1 MDKRR
6 KLISVIAL
14 ILVGVLLLGLL
25 AGAVAPM
32 VGAKS
37 STQIKQEIK
46 DLENKQ
52 ERIEDQLEELQAQ
65 RKENMDD
72 MKDIVAQKNVI
83 DQEIALIYEQMD
95 NLNQQITVYNG
106 LIADKQEELDIA
118 EDRLAYLNEKN
129 KERIRVMEERGT
141 LSFWSVLIK
150 SNSFF
155 DFLDRM
161 TMMREIAAA
170 DQRRLDEMNQVAK
183 EIAAAKDELVV
194 QKASV
199 QAAKTK
205 LDGAEAEL
213 ETKRAEADA
222 LLAELSLKGEEY
234 DALIEDAEDKNSALL
249 DELAGLEADL
259 DEAKEK
265 EYQEW
270 LAQQGAAGGGTP
282 SGDWLVPCY
291 YTRLTSPFGYRI
303 HPIYKEWRFH
313 SGVDLAAPLNTPIY
327 ATRSG
332 IVTAKQYNSSAG
344 NYVTIDHRDGFKSSY
359 LHLTRSV
366 VNVGDWVAAGQLI
379 GYMGSTGASTGSHL
393 HFSIYKNGEAVN
405 PCNYVYLK

>member
-1 MDKRR
+1 MDKKRT
-6 KLISVIAL
+6 LVSVIAL
-14 ILVGVLLLGLL
+14 ILVGVLLLGIL
-25 AGAVAPM
+25 AGAIAPM
-32 VGAKS
+32 VGAKNS
-37 STQIKQEIK
+37 AQIKQEISE
-46 DLENKQ
+46 LEDQQ
-52 ERIEDQLEELQAQ
+52 ERIEERLEELQAQ
-65 RKENMDD
+65 RQQNMDE
-72 MKDIVAQKNVI
+72 MKDIVAQKNII

-95 NLNQQITVYNG
+95 ILNRQITIYNSE
-106 LIADKQEELDIA
+106 IADLQEQLDIA

-129 KERIRVMEERGT
+129 KERIRAMEERGT
-141 LSFWSVLIK
+141 LSIWSVLLK
-150 SNSFF
+150 ANSFF

-161 TMMREIAAA
+161 TMMREIAEA
-170 DQRRLDEMNQVAK
+170 DQRRLDEMSQIAK
-183 EIAAAKDELVV
+183 EIAEAKQALEV

-199 QAAKTK
+199 QAAKSQ
-205 LDGAEAEL
+205 LEVAEAEL
-213 ETKRAEADA
+213 EAKRAEADA
-222 LLAELSLKGEEY
+222 LLTQLSLKGEEY
-234 DALIEDAEDKNSALL
+234 DALIEDAEDQNSALL
-249 DELAGLEADL
+249 DELAGLEAEL

-265 EYQEW
+265 EYQQW
-270 LAQQGAAGGGTP
+270 LEQQGAAGGGTP
-282 SGDWLVPCY
+282 SGEWLVPCS

-303 HPIYKEWRFH
+303 HPIYGYWKFH

-332 IVTAKQYNSSAG
+332 IVTADSYNSSAG